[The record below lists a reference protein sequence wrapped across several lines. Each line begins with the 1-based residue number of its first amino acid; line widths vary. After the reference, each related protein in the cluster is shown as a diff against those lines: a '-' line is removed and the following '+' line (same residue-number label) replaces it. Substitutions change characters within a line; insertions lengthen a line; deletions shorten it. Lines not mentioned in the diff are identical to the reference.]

1 MKSKKAVLAA
11 SYPSRIFED
20 YQVLNDSGCL
30 ALCPKLSTNVATE
43 SKNKET
49 VTSLFFSRRQCSK
62 VIARVT
68 RKSLRTFSD
77 NSRAYLA
84 LAGGCD
90 HAEDKSG
97 TLRIYLQLQ
106 KTLPMVAYS
115 EVTGQPAN
123 FTPGGRKTSG
133 LRAQT
138 PPHLPMVDYVTSRS
152 DANRYMIVIHTSK
165 YGYYGK

>member
-1 MKSKKAVLAA
+1 MKKGIVLSAA

-20 YQVLNDSGCL
+20 YQVLNDPGCL
-30 ALCPKLSTNVATE
+30 ALCPDLSINVATG

-49 VTSLFFSRRQCSK
+49 AASLFFSRRQRSK

-77 NSRAYLA
+77 KPRAYLA

-97 TLRIYLQLQ
+97 TLRIYLPLQ
-106 KTLPMVAYS
+106 NMLTLVAYS
-115 EVTGQPAN
+115 EVT
-123 FTPGGRKTSG
+123 
-133 LRAQT
+133 
-138 PPHLPMVDYVTSRS
+138 
-152 DANRYMIVIHTSK
+152 
-165 YGYYGK
+165 

>member
-1 MKSKKAVLAA
+1 MKSEKALSAT
-11 SYPSRIFED
+11 SYPSRI
-20 YQVLNDSGCL
+20 LKNDVTIKCPDSSILCSGGCL
-30 ALCPKLSTNVATE
+30 MVAAN

-49 VTSLFFSRRQCSK
+49 TTSLFFSRRQRSK

-97 TLRIYLQLQ
+97 TLRIYPLLQN
-106 KTLPMVAYS
+106 TLPMVACP
-115 EVTGQPAN
+115 EVTWQPAD
-123 FTPGGRKTSG
+123 FASDGRKKSG
-133 LRAQT
+133 LQAQT
-138 PPHLPMVDYVTSRS
+138 PLHLPVVAYVMSRP
-152 DANRYMIVIHTSK
+152 DIKRYLRVFHNMK
-165 YGYYGK
+165 

>member
-1 MKSKKAVLAA
+1 MKSKKALSAA
-11 SYPSRIFED
+11 SYPSRIFKND
-20 YQVLNDSGCL
+20 VTIKCPDCMVLCSGGCL
-30 ALCPKLSTNVATE
+30 MVAAN

-49 VTSLFFSRRQCSK
+49 TTSLFFSRRQRSK

-97 TLRIYLQLQ
+97 TLRIYPLLQN
-106 KTLPMVAYS
+106 TLPMVACP
-115 EVTGQPAN
+115 EVTWQPAD
-123 FTPGGRKTSG
+123 FAPGGCKKSG
-133 LRAQT
+133 LLAEI
-138 PPHLPMVDYVTSRS
+138 PLHLPVVASVTSRS
-152 DANRYMIVIHTSK
+152 DAKMYLMVFHTLKRNS
-165 YGYYGK
+165 YGK

>member
-1 MKSKKAVLAA
+1 MKSKKAVSAA

-20 YQVLNDSGCL
+20 YQALNDSGRL
-30 ALCPKLSTNVATE
+30 MVYLKLSVNVSTN

-49 VTSLFFSRRQCSK
+49 TTSLFFSRRQCSK

-77 NSRAYLA
+77 NLRAYLA

-97 TLRIYLQLQ
+97 TLRIYPPLQNML
-106 KTLPMVAYS
+106 TLVAYS
-115 EVTGQPAN
+115 EVTGQPAD
-123 FTPGGRKTSG
+123 FAPGGRKRSG
-133 LRAQT
+133 LQAEN
-138 PPHLPMVDYVTSRS
+138 PLHLPVVASVTSRS
-152 DANRYMIVIHTSK
+152 DTSRNLIVIHNSK

>member
-1 MKSKKAVLAA
+1 MKSKKALSAA
-11 SYPSRIFED
+11 SYTSRIFKND
-20 YQVLNDSGCL
+20 VTIKCPDCMVLCSGGYL
-30 ALCPKLSTNVATE
+30 MVAAN

-49 VTSLFFSRRQCSK
+49 TTSLFFSRRQRSK

-97 TLRIYLQLQ
+97 TLKIYLLLQ
-106 KTLPMVAYS
+106 NTLPIVACS
-115 EVTGQPAN
+115 EVTGQPAD
-123 FTPGGRKTSG
+123 FAPSGSKRSG
-133 LRAQT
+133 LQAGT
-138 PPHLPMVDYVTSRS
+138 ALHLPMVASVTSRS
-152 DANRYMIVIHTSK
+152 DASRHLIVIHNSK

>member
-1 MKSKKAVLAA
+1 MKSEKAVLAV

-20 YQVLNDSGCL
+20 YQLLNDSDRL
-30 ALCPKLSTNVATE
+30 VICPKLSIKVATE

-49 VTSLFFSRRQCSK
+49 TTSLFFSRRQRSK

-68 RKSLRTFSD
+68 QKSLRGFLS
-77 NSRAYLA
+77 SLRAYLA

-97 TLRIYLQLQ
+97 TLRIYLPLQ
-106 KTLPMVAYS
+106 NMLPMVAYS
-115 EVTGQPAN
+115 EVTWQPAD
-123 FTPGGRKTSG
+123 FAPGGRKRSG

-138 PPHLPMVDYVTSRS
+138 PLHLPVVDYVTSRS
-152 DANRYMIVIHTSK
+152 DVNRHMRVFHNIK
-165 YGYYGK
+165 

>member
-1 MKSKKAVLAA
+1 MKSEKAVLAV

-20 YQVLNDSGCL
+20 YLLLNDSDRL
-30 ALCPKLSTNVATE
+30 VVCPKLSIKVATE

-49 VTSLFFSRRQCSK
+49 TTSLFFSRRQRSK

-77 NSRAYLA
+77 NLRAYLA

-90 HAEDKSG
+90 HAEDKSS
-97 TLRIYLQLQ
+97 TLRIYHPLQNM
-106 KTLPMVAYS
+106 LPMVAYS
-115 EVTGQPAN
+115 EVTGQPAD
-123 FTPGGRKTSG
+123 FTPMGRKRSG
-133 LRAQT
+133 LQERT
-138 PPHLPMVDYVTSRS
+138 PLHLPIVDYATSRS
-152 DANRYMIVIHTSK
+152 DANRYIIVIHNSK